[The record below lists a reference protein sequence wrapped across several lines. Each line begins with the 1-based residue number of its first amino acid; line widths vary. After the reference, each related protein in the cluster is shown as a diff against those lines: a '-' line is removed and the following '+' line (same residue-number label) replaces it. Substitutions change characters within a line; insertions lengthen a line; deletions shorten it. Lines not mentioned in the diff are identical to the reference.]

1 VLRLMDARTGSYAE
15 IRPARS
21 GLLRLCAHVPEGA
34 GPSDISGP
42 RVLLAADLLT
52 RIAEVG
58 DLQAITVLASD
69 GWSAEQAKAVAGTA
83 DQLGIHPP
91 AALASCRD
99 APKALGGPIDV
110 HLVSGEAS
118 AADRRSGLVVLVG
131 AARMPT
137 AERGQREEAVAGLD
151 HEPLAVRLALLSVPL
166 HQPAEVTE
174 DIFTGAR
181 QTLGR
186 WRGLV
191 ARWAEEPSK
200 PAPARTTTAV
210 QAAYSDLDTASVLT
224 VLDDLALDAGVPAGA
239 KFEAFLYADRVL
251 GLELARDIGLRAF
264 QSDA

>member
-21 GLLRLCAHVPEGA
+21 GLLRICAHVPEGE
-34 GPSDISGP
+34 GTSDITGP

-52 RIAEVG
+52 RTAEVG

-69 GWSAEQAKAVAGTA
+69 GWSPEQAKAVAGTA

-91 AALASCRD
+91 AALSSCRD

-110 HLVSGEAS
+110 HLVSGGAS
-118 AADRRSGLVVLVG
+118 ADDHRSGLVVRVG
-131 AARMPT
+131 AARMPM
-137 AERGQREEAVAGLD
+137 AERRHREEAVAGPG
-151 HEPLAVRLALLSVPL
+151 HEPLAVRLALMSVPL

-181 QTLGR
+181 QTLVR
-186 WRGLV
+186 WRDLV

-200 PAPARTTTAV
+200 PAPARITGAA

-224 VLDDLALDAGVPAGA
+224 LLHDLALDTDVPAGA

-264 QSDA
+264 QNEA